1 MEYWAFKVLTEAST
15 NQENMIAIDDVLVS
29 EDIVEKHFICKLDA
43 CKGACCWEGD
53 YGAPMTEEEA
63 AEFEQNKDAIL
74 PWLDDEGRE
83 YLKKNKTS
91 KYYKSPQLLGTPL
104 LKNKRCVYLTFDD
117 KGYGLCGIE
126 KAYKEGK
133 LPFNKPV
140 SCHLYPIRVIKN
152 EAQGFEAWN
161 YERWDICDAAC
172 KLGKQHK
179 LPIHRFVKDAIIRYK
194 GQAFYDA
201 LDAYYTDHYTA
212 Q

>member
-1 MEYWAFKVLTEAST
+1 MKYGAGPGTLEALT

-29 EDIVEKHFICKLDA
+29 EDIVEKHFICQLDA

-63 AEFEQNKDAIL
+63 ETFEYNKAEIM
-74 PWLDDEGRE
+74 PWLDQEGKA
-83 YLKKNKTS
+83 YLEKNNTS
-91 KYYKSPQLLGTPL
+91 KYYKAPKLLGTPL
-104 LKNKRCVYLTFDD
+104 LKNKRCVYLTFDE

-126 KAYKEGK
+126 KAFKAGA

-161 YERWDICDAAC
+161 YERWDICSEAC
-172 KLGKQHK
+172 KLGKKHK
-179 LPIHRFVKDAIIRYK
+179 MPIHRFVKEAIVRYK

-201 LDAYYTDHYTA
+201 LDAYYTDHYP
-212 Q
+212 QS